1 MSTAP
6 SDGFRLKLA
15 LALGAIYLLWGS
27 TYFAVKIA
35 VTTMPPFAMVALR
48 FTLAGVAL
56 YGWLHWRGWAS
67 PTARQWRDNAVVGL
81 ALLVGGNGIVSWV
94 AQYMASGLI
103 ALIIGAAP
111 IFMVLTEW
119 AWPGGSRPRPGTL
132 PILIMGAAGVA
143 WLAWPGEVPPAAT
156 VPLWGLGLILF
167 SSLCW
172 SVGAIYSRHT
182 KEAAPPL
189 MAAAMQMLVGGG
201 VLFVFATA
209 LGDWSRWELSTTA
222 PEAWLSLAYLV
233 VFGSLIGF
241 STFAWL
247 LKNCAPALLS
257 THTFVNPVIAL
268 LLGWIWLDEV
278 LTPRVLGASALII
291 GAVAL
296 VTLRY
301 AGLTPRPTGPLP
313 VPPKPAVS

>member
-6 SDGFRLKLA
+6 PDGYRLKLGLA
-15 LALGAIYLLWGS
+15 LAAIYLLWGS
-27 TYFAVKIA
+27 TYFAVKVA

-48 FTLAGVAL
+48 FSIAGLVL
-56 YGWLHWRGWAS
+56 YTWLRARGWAA
-67 PTARQWRDNAVVGL
+67 PTSRQWRDNAIVGL
-81 ALLVGGNGIVSWV
+81 ALLVGGNGLVSWV
-94 AQYMASGLI
+94 AQFMASGLI

-119 AWPGGSRPRPGTL
+119 IWPGGSKPRRGTL
-132 PILIMGAAGVA
+132 PILAVGVAGVA
-143 WLAWPGEVPPAAT
+143 WLAWPSDLPHAAEA
-156 VPLWGLGLILF
+156 PLWGVAIILF
-167 SSLCW
+167 SCLCW

-182 KEAAPPL
+182 REAAPPL
-189 MAAAMQMLVGGG
+189 MAAALQMLVGGA
-201 VLFVFATA
+201 VLVVLAA
-209 LGDWSRWELSTTA
+209 SLGDWSRWEVAATA
-222 PEAWLSLAYLV
+222 PAAWMSLAYLV
-233 VFGSLIGF
+233 IFGSLIGF

-257 THTFVNPVIAL
+257 THTFVNPVVAL
-268 LLGWIWLDEV
+268 LLGWWWLEEP
-278 LTPRVLGASALII
+278 LTSRVLVASALII

-313 VPPKPAVS
+313 VTPKSAAP